1 METMRKSVYPVHK
14 LETTIND
21 DMGSIDDDSTD
32 FVEGVDDRINV
43 HYFDIPIMH
52 KAQKKD
58 KFKPIARP
66 NGVQKHTLGIR
77 QERYVI
83 NDSKVDPLTKSHIY
97 DTHNNLILLKLD
109 TMLKLGNE

>member
-14 LETTIND
+14 LEMTTND

-32 FVEGVDDRINV
+32 FVEGIDDRINV
-43 HYFDIPIMH
+43 HYFDIPRMQ

-66 NGVQKHTLGIR
+66 NEVQNHTLGIR
-77 QERYVI
+77 Q
-83 NDSKVDPLTKSHIY
+83 
-97 DTHNNLILLKLD
+97 
-109 TMLKLGNE
+109 